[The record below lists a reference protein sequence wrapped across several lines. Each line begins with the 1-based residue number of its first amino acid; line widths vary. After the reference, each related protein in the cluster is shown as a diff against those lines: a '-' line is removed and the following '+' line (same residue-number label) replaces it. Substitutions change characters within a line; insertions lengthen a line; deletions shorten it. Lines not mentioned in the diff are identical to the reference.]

1 VLRNILGVVVGLVVG
16 SVANMA
22 LVQLNLT
29 LFPMPDGADMNDPV
43 AFAAYVQSLPATAF
57 LLVFAAHCAQAGV
70 GGWVAARIG
79 ASRPLVLAGIVGG
92 LTVVGAILNLVML
105 SPPAWTW
112 AELPLI
118 VGAAWAAGALERKRK
133 SGQ

>member
-79 ASRPLVLAGIVGG
+79 ASRPLVL
-92 LTVVGAILNLVML
+92 TVVGAILNLVML